1 MIDYLIHL
9 LRNYD
14 IWVKDNRKEQGFKV
28 NSWWVVLWSLKMGFK
43 SACGQHLYLL
53 LSHSNAGNTVEM
65 SWLLILLFALN
76 LFPMFNRTTTARQ
89 MFPTMVPIS
98 YGFSTLSHSW
108 FSLLDMKF
116 MHEADRTVL
125 HDSMS
130 LTRVK
135 VKLGFFLFSFSK
147 LTELFWF

>member
-1 MIDYLIHL
+1 MINYLIHL

-28 NSWWVVLWSLKMGFK
+28 NSWWVVLWSLKIGFK
-43 SACGQHLYLL
+43 SGCGQHLYLL

-98 YGFSTLSHSW
+98 YGSVHYPIV
-108 FSLLDMKF
+108 D
-116 MHEADRTVL
+116 
-125 HDSMS
+125 
-130 LTRVK
+130 
-135 VKLGFFLFSFSK
+135 FLFWIWSSCMKRIEQYFMIVCLSR
-147 LTELFWF
+147 